1 MSNEEGRPP
10 VALVVDDDAGIRFG
24 IVEFLSARGWETHE
38 AADGASAERQFA
50 AVSPDV
56 SVVDH
61 SLPDGTALDV
71 LARIRDL
78 DATAPVVVLTGH
90 ASIGLAVRAI
100 QAGADQFLTKPVD
113 LPTLEGLLRRL
124 VDDTRARQRARA
136 ERARSERAPLNP
148 FIGKSPAIQ
157 ELSRDAHSAL
167 MSNAPV
173 LILGETGVGKGV
185 LAAWIHGHG
194 LRQDQAYVD
203 LNCAGLTKEFLES
216 ELFGHEKGAFTGA
229 INAKQGLLEIAHR
242 GTVFLDEI
250 GDMDPIVQARLLKV
264 LEEKRFRR
272 LGEVKDRQVDVRLIA
287 ATHRDIAAMV
297 RDRTMREDLY
307 YRINTLPLHVPSLRE
322 RRDDV
327 PVLARHLLTRLLGET
342 GRATVTLT
350 PDAEALLLDYH
361 WPGNIRELRN
371 VLERALLRSREGT
384 EIGADAIRFDQAP
397 VSGSYA
403 ASAPAAIPL
412 RPSTGNGEAQA
423 PGASFEANGTLT
435 LAELERRHIE
445 KTLAEENGH
454 VERAAKRLGIPRS
467 TLYERLKR
475 YGITPSQR

>member
-1 MSNEEGRPP
+1 
-10 VALVVDDDAGIRFG
+10 
-24 IVEFLSARGWETHE
+24 
-38 AADGASAERQFA
+38 
-50 AVSPDV
+50 
-56 SVVDH
+56 
-61 SLPDGTALDV
+61 
-71 LARIRDL
+71 
-78 DATAPVVVLTGH
+78 
-90 ASIGLAVRAI
+90 
-100 QAGADQFLTKPVD
+100 
-113 LPTLEGLLRRL
+113 
-124 VDDTRARQRARA
+124 
-136 ERARSERAPLNP
+136 
-148 FIGKSPAIQ
+148 
-157 ELSRDAHSAL
+157 
-167 MSNAPV
+167 
-173 LILGETGVGKGV
+173 
-185 LAAWIHGHG
+185 
-194 LRQDQAYVD
+194 
-203 LNCAGLTKEFLES
+203 
-216 ELFGHEKGAFTGA
+216 
-229 INAKQGLLEIAHR
+229 
-242 GTVFLDEI
+242 VFLDEI

-287 ATHRDIAAMV
+287 ATYRDIAAMV

-475 YGITPSQR
+475 YGITSSQR

>member
-1 MSNEEGRPP
+1 MSSEEGRTP

-24 IVEFLSARGWETHE
+24 IVEFLSVRGWETHE
-38 AADGASAERQFA
+38 ATDGAAAERQFA

-56 SVVDH
+56 SVIDH
-61 SLPDGTALDV
+61 ELPDGTALDV

-90 ASIGLAVRAI
+90 ASIDLAVRAI

-124 VDDTRARQRARA
+124 VDDSRARRRARA
-136 ERARSERAPLNP
+136 ERARSGRAPLNP
-148 FIGKSPAIQ
+148 FIGKSAAIQ

-167 MSNAPV
+167 MSSAPV
-173 LILGETGVGKGV
+173 LILGETGSGKGV
-185 LAAWIHGHG
+185 LAAWIHEHG

-229 INAKQGLLEIAHR
+229 INAKPGLLEIAHR

-272 LGEVKDRQVDVRLIA
+272 LGEVKDRQVDVRLVA
-287 ATHRDIAAMV
+287 ATHRDVAGMV
-297 RDRTMREDLY
+297 RDRTLREDLY
-307 YRINTLPLHVPSLRE
+307 YRINTLPLHVPALRE
-322 RRDDV
+322 RREDV
-327 PVLARHLLTRLLGET
+327 PVLARHLLARLLGET
-342 GRATVTLT
+342 GRAAVTLT
-350 PDAEALLLDYH
+350 ADAEALLLEHD

-371 VLERALLRSREGT
+371 VLERALLRSREGA
-384 EIGADAIRFDQAP
+384 EIGPDEIRFDQA
-397 VSGSYA
+397 A
-403 ASAPAAIPL
+403 RAPAATAALSSTPA
-412 RPSTGNGEAQA
+412 RPATEARDA
-423 PGASFEANGTLT
+423 VEAEPETNGTLT

-445 KTLAEENGH
+445 KTLSEENGH